1 MRLVAKQMEPD
12 AIGLECKVSSKACL
26 AVVDMEG
33 LLAYHSRP
41 AKRGN
46 GRNHCERVR
55 SEDAEEIWGLS
66 R

>member
-12 AIGLECKVSSKACL
+12 AIGLECEVSSKACL

-41 AKRGN
+41 
-46 GRNHCERVR
+46 
-55 SEDAEEIWGLS
+55 SEGAMEEIIASGRDRRMRKRFKVLN

>member
-12 AIGLECKVSSKACL
+12 AIGLECEVSSKACL

-41 AKRGN
+41 SGEGN
-46 GRNHCERVR
+46 GRNRCERG
-55 SEDAEEIWGLS
+55 SP
-66 R
+66 